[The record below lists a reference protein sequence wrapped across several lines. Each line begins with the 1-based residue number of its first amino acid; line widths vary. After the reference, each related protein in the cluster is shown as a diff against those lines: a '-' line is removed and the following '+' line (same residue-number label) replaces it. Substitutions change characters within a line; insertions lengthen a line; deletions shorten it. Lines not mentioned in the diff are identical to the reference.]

1 MKRWVYSEKWA
12 ITLLYYFIWKP
23 NPDFQCPINIILE
36 FLCRTKK
43 LKVYNTSFSWVPLK
57 YISWKKCIII
67 NILIY
72 LHFII
77 SLSLFHAPTLQ
88 MCRMERVN
96 IWDTRET
103 LCTVGALKGFTRFT
117 FYLSLSGCVPQQ
129 PQCRQHTD
137 TLILSRQIL
146 IIQPSLQNYSML
158 FSTLL
163 MFQECKFHFK
173 FWIKEAMNWSGFFAD
188 LHLNWF

>member
-1 MKRWVYSEKWA
+1 MRYEGDPVHSWS
-12 ITLLYYFIWKP
+12 
-23 NPDFQCPINIILE
+23 LE
-36 FLCRTKK
+36 
-43 LKVYNTSFSWVPLK
+43 
-57 YISWKKCIII
+57 
-67 NILIY
+67 
-72 LHFII
+72 
-77 SLSLFHAPTLQ
+77 
-88 MCRMERVN
+88 
-96 IWDTRET
+96 
-103 LCTVGALKGFTRFT
+103 GFTRFT

-173 FWIKEAMNWSGFFAD
+173 FWIKEAMN
-188 LHLNWF
+188 

>member
-1 MKRWVYSEKWA
+1 MYSEKWA

-23 NPDFQCPINIILE
+23 NPDFQCLINIILE
-36 FLCRTKK
+36 FLCRTQN
-43 LKVYNTSFSWVPLK
+43 LKVYK
-57 YISWKKCIII
+57 
-67 NILIY
+67 IL
-72 LHFII
+72 
-77 SLSLFHAPTLQ
+77 LSLFHAPTLQ

-103 LCTVGALKGFTRFT
+103 PRTVGALKGFTRFT
-117 FYLSLSGCVPQQ
+117 FYLSLSGCVPQLQ
-129 PQCRQHTD
+129 QCRQHTN
-137 TLILSRQIL
+137 TLILSRRIL

-158 FSTLL
+158 FCILL

>member
-1 MKRWVYSEKWA
+1 MYSEKWA

-23 NPDFQCPINIILE
+23 NPDFQCLINIILE
-36 FLCRTKK
+36 FLCRTQK
-43 LKVYNTSFSWVPLK
+43 LKVYNTSFSWVPIK
-57 YISWKKCIII
+57 YI
-67 NILIY
+67 ILGKNNHKYFDIY
-72 LHFII
+72 LEIL
-77 SLSLFHAPTLQ
+77 LSLFHAPTLQ

-103 LCTVGALKGFTRFT
+103 PRTVGALKGFTRFT
-117 FYLSLSGCVPQQ
+117 FYLSLSGCVPQLQ
-129 PQCRQHTD
+129 QCRQHTN
-137 TLILSRQIL
+137 TLILSRRIL

-158 FSTLL
+158 FCTLL